1 MHNNATSQ
9 DFIFWTKKAKT
20 LSEDSLRYVINDC
33 SLAAK
38 AMATHP
44 QPNRESYYI
53 DQGLTFAD
61 ELKRRE
67 NKGK

>member
-1 MHNNATSQ
+1 MQNATSQ

-20 LSEDSLRYVINDC
+20 LSECSLRYVIKDC
-33 SLAAK
+33 QEAAR
-38 AMATHP
+38 AMASHP
-44 QPNRESYYI
+44 QPNKENYYI

-61 ELKRRE
+61 ELNRSN